1 MQHVLLK
8 AIDPELYRC
17 LKRGSIEPQLY
28 ALRWMRCLF
37 SNVLSKVNVDEDEDD
52 EGKYS
57 KRRSEHREW
66 STVVDISILPPSFK
80 PVLLSFLHSP
90 VSKTL
95 KQVFFNPIKHILTSF
110 TQ

>member
-17 LKRGSIEPQLY
+17 LKRRSIEPQLY

-52 EGKYS
+52 EGKY
-57 KRRSEHREW
+57 KSERERCIAYNGKHC
-66 STVVDISILPPSFK
+66 SYRQSDF
-80 PVLLSFLHSP
+80 FL
-90 VSKTL
+90 T
-95 KQVFFNPIKHILTSF
+95 
-110 TQ
+110 

>member
-17 LKRGSIEPQLY
+17 LKRRSIEPQLY

-52 EGKYS
+52 EGKYK
-57 KRRSEHREW
+57 KRRRAVHRVYGKHCSYRQSYLFFSW
-66 STVVDISILPPSFK
+66 
-80 PVLLSFLHSP
+80 FL
-90 VSKTL
+90 
-95 KQVFFNPIKHILTSF
+95 F
-110 TQ
+110 

>member
-66 STVVDISILPPSFK
+66 STVVDSSVPLPSFK
-80 PVLLSFLHSP
+80 PVSLSLSRSP
-90 VSKTL
+90 LSKTP
-95 KQVFFNPIKHILTSF
+95 KQVFF
-110 TQ
+110 